1 MIMNSYKKRFI
12 YLLVVLILV
21 TLLFMG
27 KEIQAKF
34 DPTVFKFSM
43 NIKQIA
49 FNRDGTLG
57 VIAGNEI
64 TLFDIN
70 TKKKIVLS
78 SGGKNITAMAFS
90 PDGRYLAIGR
100 GAIENGIAVQDQ
112 EDLGGELWDLESGEM
127 IFLKN
132 SIVGNEKGSGVFVVV
147 FSPDSKYLATSS
159 ETNREGIVAIWD
171 IQKRKLKM
179 TLQDEAIIP
188 TKTKSLP
195 NGPWMPIMVKRM
207 RDGHP
212 TALTYSP
219 DGKYLMVGR
228 DSLSIWDADTGQ
240 FIKTLPTW
248 RRDIQGLS
256 YSPDSRFLAVAG
268 NVSTADDYSKGS
280 VELWDIRTEKVA
292 KELIWNEKHFYID
305 SLAYSPNGKYLLTG
319 GKSDHEL
326 KQDGN
331 VYCKLNVQLWD
342 VESGQSRKYEFDH
355 PGYQGRT
362 SVAFSSDGKRMVA
375 SSGQYIKIWEWVN
388 DNLP

>member
-1 MIMNSYKKRFI
+1 MNSYKKRFI
-12 YLLVVLILV
+12 YLLVVLILF
-21 TLLFMG
+21 TLFFME
-27 KEIQAKF
+27 KEIRTKI

-49 FNRDGTLG
+49 FYRDGTLG

-78 SGGKNITAMAFS
+78 SGGENITATAFS
-90 PDGRYLAIGR
+90 PDGRYLVVGR
-100 GAIENGIAVQDQ
+100 GAGV
-112 EDLGGELWDLESGEM
+112 ELWNLESGEM

-132 SIVGNEKGSGVFVVV
+132 AIVGNVFVAA

-159 ETNREGIVAIWD
+159 ESNREGTVAIWD

-195 NGPWMPIMVKRM
+195 NGPWMTIMVKRM

-219 DGKYLMVGR
+219 DGKYLIVGR
-228 DSLSIWDADTGQ
+228 ESLSIWDADTGQ

-268 NVSTADDYSKGS
+268 NVSTEDDYSKGS
-280 VELWDIRTEKVA
+280 VELWDIQAEKVA
-292 KELIWNEKHFYID
+292 KELIWNAKHFYID
-305 SLAYSPNGKYLLTG
+305 SLAYSPDSKYLLTG
-319 GKSDHEL
+319 GTSDHEL
-326 KQDGN
+326 KDGN

-362 SVAFSSDGKRMVA
+362 SVAFSPDGKKMVA
-375 SSGQYIKIWEWVN
+375 SSGQYIKIWEVCE
-388 DNLP
+388 